1 MNSNNKKTKRLI
13 DTISINKKLSENM
26 YYEDISTEYDILADN
41 TYFNSLETIRK
52 QNLSTF

>member
-13 DTISINKKLSENM
+13 DTISINKKLTDKM
-26 YYEDISTEYDILADN
+26 YFEDISTEYDRWADDA
-41 TYFNSLETIRK
+41 YERSLETIRR

>member
-1 MNSNNKKTKRLI
+1 MNSNNKKTVRII

-26 YYEDISTEYDILADN
+26 YYEDISTEYDRWADN
-41 TYFNSLETIRK
+41 TYFNSLETIRR

>member
-1 MNSNNKKTKRLI
+1 MKQNNKKTVRII

-26 YYEDISTEYDILADN
+26 YYEDISTEYDRWADN
-41 TYFNSLETIRK
+41 TYLNSLETIRR